1 MANPL
6 PRRLFFPPTVYSL
19 STSWLGVWV
28 EQKSRNSFP
37 LPITPVS
44 SNIPLYLSANSVYL
58 FFFSKV
64 QNDEKM
70 SSYKDFCK
78 NMEQQSIES
87 YLMADLRVSQFTP
100 TQTSVYGCV
109 CVCVWVRAYM
119 VTCVW
124 LCLCMPICMYLHIL
138 TCFQF
143 DFHFESY

>member
-28 EQKSRNSFP
+28 EQKSQNSFP

-109 CVCVWVRAYM
+109 CVCMGTCIYGYVCM
-119 VTCVW
+119 VMFVYGYV
-124 LCLCMPICMYLHIL
+124 CLHVCLYVCIFIY
-138 TCFQF
+138 
-143 DFHFESY
+143 